1 MSKFKIDFFELLF
14 LAEACIP
21 PSPIARA
28 TFWQN
33 LTNVYYEQMTDNE
46 RSRLFSFMNR
56 NEIYQESLLFQEDTQ
71 IFHARFDPNN
81 QYLVKYN
88 YNGESREIHTFFR
101 NGKYWTFSTRLI
113 NEDFI
118 TEIIKI

>member
-56 NEIYQESLLFQEDTQ
+56 NEIYQ
-71 IFHARFDPNN
+71 
-81 QYLVKYN
+81 
-88 YNGESREIHTFFR
+88 
-101 NGKYWTFSTRLI
+101 
-113 NEDFI
+113 
-118 TEIIKI
+118 

>member
-1 MSKFKIDFFELLF
+1 M
-14 LAEACIP
+14 
-21 PSPIARA
+21 
-28 TFWQN
+28 
-33 LTNVYYEQMTDNE
+33 
-46 RSRLFSFMNR
+46 
-56 NEIYQESLLFQEDTQ
+56 FQEDTQ

-88 YNGESREIHTFFR
+88 YNGESGEIYTFFR